1 MPDIRDLAERLWTGS
16 LDASEAHPVTA
27 QYREGDEILPGVLFY
42 KGFASAN
49 TIDTGEALV
58 MLDTGAVMDTQ
69 ALYEAV
75 RKWRPETR
83 LHAAVFSHH
92 HVDHIFGVGPFER
105 EADEKKLPRPL
116 VYGHAGLVPN
126 FERYKKTLGW
136 NTAINIRQF
145 AFPMRRP
152 GTGDQQGRGFSW
164 PQQYRYPDVEY
175 QERMTFRNGDL
186 TFELHHARGETDD
199 ATWTWIPER
208 KIVAPGDLFI
218 WASPNAG
225 NPQKVQRYCGEWA
238 ASLREMS
245 ALGAETLI
253 PGHGMPIFGAD
264 RIRQALDDTAEL
276 LESLEAQ
283 TLALMNAGATLD
295 RVLHEVE
302 MPRHLL
308 DKPYLRPVY
317 DHPQFILRNI
327 WRLYGGW
334 YDGEPDNLLPA
345 PRAEQAREWVAL
357 AGGVAKVLDRV
368 RQLRDEGNLR
378 LACHLIEHAVLAE
391 PANADVHALRA
402 EVYGAR
408 SQEQTSSM
416 ARNILN
422 HAALAS
428 AEGKRDLAGEA

>member
-1 MPDIRDLAERLWTGS
+1 MPDIRDLAERLWTGT
-16 LDASEAHPVTA
+16 LDSSEAHPVTA

-49 TIDTGEALV
+49 TIDTGDALV
-58 MLDTGAVMDTQ
+58 MLDTGAVTDTQ
-69 ALYEAV
+69 ALYESV
-75 RKWRPETR
+75 RKWRPEKR
-83 LHAAVFSHH
+83 LQAAVFSHH

-116 VYGHAGLVPN
+116 VYGHAALVPN

-152 GTGDQQGRGFSW
+152 VTGDQQGRVFSW
-164 PQQYRYPDVEY
+164 PEQYRYPDVAY
-175 QERMTFRNGDL
+175 QERMTFRSGDL

-238 ASLREMS
+238 AALREMS

-253 PGHGMPIFGAD
+253 PGHGLPVFGAD

-295 RVLHEVE
+295 RVLHEVT
-302 MPRHLL
+302 MPQHLL

-334 YDGEPDNLLPA
+334 HDGEPDNLLPA

-357 AGGVAKVLDRV
+357 AGGVGKVLDRV
-368 RQLRDEGNLR
+368 RQLRDEDNLR
-378 LACHLIEHAVLAE
+378 LACHLVEYAVLAE
-391 PANADVHALRA
+391 PSNADVHALRA

-408 SQEQTSSM
+408 SQRQSSSM